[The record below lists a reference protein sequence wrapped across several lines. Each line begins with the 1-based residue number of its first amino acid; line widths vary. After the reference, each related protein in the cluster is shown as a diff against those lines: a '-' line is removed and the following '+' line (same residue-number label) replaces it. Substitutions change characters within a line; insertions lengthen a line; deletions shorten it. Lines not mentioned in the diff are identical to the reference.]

1 MIRRG
6 RNYFSFPIS
15 MDIWWVRISTMIQ
28 YKKATLT
35 LRKRLTLALYSAPI
49 CPYLGGS
56 DIKKVTFIQK
66 LLSIQSS

>member
-1 MIRRG
+1 
-6 RNYFSFPIS
+6 
-15 MDIWWVRISTMIQ
+15 MIQ

-35 LRKRLTLALYSAPI
+35 LRKWLTLALYSAPI

-56 DIKKVTFIQK
+56 DIKKVIFIQK